1 VRHDIDFS
9 KLAGSFEMLW
19 GVINNLTFYVWHYPH
34 QVTAASCLF
43 LAAMRFLTWFRK

>member
-1 VRHDIDFS
+1 MRHNIDFD
-9 KLAGSFEMLW
+9 KLGGTFEQVWHLCH
-19 GVINNLTFYVWHYPH
+19 NLAFYVWHYPD